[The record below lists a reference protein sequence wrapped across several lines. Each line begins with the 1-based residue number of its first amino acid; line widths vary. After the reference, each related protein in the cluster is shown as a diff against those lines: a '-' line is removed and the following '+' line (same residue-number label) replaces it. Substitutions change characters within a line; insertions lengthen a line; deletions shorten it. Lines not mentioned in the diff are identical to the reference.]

1 MSSTGKS
8 SGYLYRCSE
17 GAESFSVTLARPV
30 RAEVRQETGLLGLQ
44 NAITYRET
52 GAASR
57 ILLDVFGS
65 GRMSG
70 NQNGHDP
77 DLRRARRTFHAQ
89 NVRSKV
95 RYCIASA
102 MCLGSMAAAPSRSAT
117 VRATFR
123 MRSWARAVSPCW
135 FMARSRSRSQSAD
148 SSQKVRMW
156 REVI

>member
-57 ILLDVFGS
+57 ILLDVLEAA
-65 GRMSG
+65 GRQRTRMGTTRICG
-70 NQNGHDP
+70 N
-77 DLRRARRTFHAQ
+77 RARRTFHAQ

-102 MCLGSMAAAPSRSAT
+102 MCLGSMATAPSRSAT

-123 MRSWARAVSPCW
+123 MRSWAR
-135 FMARSRSRSQSAD
+135 
-148 SSQKVRMW
+148 
-156 REVI
+156 